1 VEEDL
6 MSKQRLRRGRE
17 ISGLTMGQAARLLGM
32 RVPDLSLMELNGV
45 HYDDDRLPALAALYQ
60 TTVAWLLGDDPKLS
74 PENLALLC
82 DVEHTGD
89 RATVREVMEMWSTP
103 ERDDVR

>member
-60 TTVAWLLGDDPKLS
+60 TTVAWLLGDDPKL
-74 PENLALLC
+74 C